1 MSRFACVSS
10 RPLRAH
16 TRLTLWYTA
25 ILAGSMLVLGSI
37 ALWVIDRELWL
48 NLDEMLRSRAG
59 AIESDL
65 LYDTDHF
72 GSDDAQEADA
82 LGANLDIVRE
92 WNRNGTLLYSR
103 VGASRDLTAGAMLPS
118 GLATDGEA
126 FAQEHLPDG
135 RSVRLFNRIVSDGE
149 QTLGY
154 IQVGRATDE
163 IDRIIGLLQLLGAA
177 GFLLTLAIAGA
188 GGWFLA
194 GRALGPIAR
203 ITRAAERIG
212 ADDLSRRL
220 DLRLPDDE
228 LGRLARSFDA
238 MIARLEDAF
247 ERQRR
252 FTADASHEL
261 RTPLGVI
268 RAQSELAL
276 SQPRSPEYYT
286 RILGSIHDEAGRLT
300 RLAEDLLVLARADAG
315 ETLDRQEVDFQ
326 DLVAEV
332 GASVAPR
339 ARTAQIHFSVQLD
352 ECAPIQGDETWLKQL
367 LLNLLDNAIH
377 HTPLGGRVTLSLRAA
392 PGGAVVQITDTGAG
406 IAPEHL
412 PRIFERF
419 YRADEARSRAT
430 GGAGLGLA
438 ICRWIASAH
447 GGTLVIESEPGV
459 GTSVRV
465 WLPTAEADPI
475 DRAPEPPEATG
486 RPIAPLATSPRSG

>member
-1 MSRFACVSS
+1 M
-10 RPLRAH
+10 
-16 TRLTLWYTA
+16 
-25 ILAGSMLVLGSI
+25 IVLGSL

-48 NLDEMLRSRAG
+48 NLDEMLRARAG

-103 VGASRDLTAGAMLPS
+103 VGMSRDLASGATLPAELEIGPEALS
-118 GLATDGEA
+118 DGD
-126 FAQEHLPDG
+126 LPDG
-135 RSVRLFNRIVSDGE
+135 RSVRLFSRVVSDGE
-149 QTLGY
+149 QLRGY

-163 IDRIIGLLQLLGAA
+163 LDRIIGLLQVLGAA

-194 GRALGPIAR
+194 GRALGPIDR
-203 ITRAAERIG
+203 IARAAERIG

-220 DLRLPDDE
+220 NLCLPDDE
-228 LGRLARSFDA
+228 LGRLARAFDA

-247 ERQRR
+247 ERQKR

-286 RILGSIHDEAGRLT
+286 RTLGSIHDEAGRLT
-300 RLAEDLLVLARADAG
+300 RLAEHLLVLARADAG
-315 ETLDRQEVDFQ
+315 ETLDRQEVDYQ

-339 ARTAQIHFSVQLD
+339 ARAAQIHFSVQLD
-352 ECAPIQGDETWLKQL
+352 ECAPIRGDETWLKQL
-367 LLNLLDNAIH
+367 LLNLLDNAIR
-377 HTPLGGRVTLSLRAA
+377 HTSAGGRVTLSLCAA
-392 PGGAVVQITDTGAG
+392 PDGAVVQITDTGAG

-419 YRADEARSRAT
+419 YRADEARSRTT

-447 GGTLVIESEPGV
+447 GGTLSIESEPGV

-465 WLPTAEADPI
+465 WLPSAEVDPI
-475 DRAPEPPEATG
+475 DRVAAASEATG
-486 RPIAPLATSPRSG
+486 RPIAPLATSPQSG